1 MTMAVPSAF
10 DREFGRIQ
18 EELVRMG
25 QMVVDAIGWSMKA
38 LEEADTKLAK
48 KVIEDDEP
56 INALRFQ
63 IEEDCLALIA
73 TKQPAARDLRAVI
86 AASHIVV
93 ELERIGDYAAG
104 ISKTVVL
111 MRHEPLLKTLKKI
124 FKMGSMSQ
132 AMLTDSLQAFIKLDA
147 VWAHEIADM
156 DPEMDRMYKDVFDH
170 LVKIMAKEPE
180 VVARATYLMWTAHNL
195 ERIADRVTNI
205 AERTV
210 FVTTGDLS
218 EFK

>member
-1 MTMAVPSAF
+1 MATVVQSAF
-10 DREFGRIQ
+10 DREFALVQ
-18 EELVRMG
+18 DQLVRMG
-25 QMVVDAIGWSMKA
+25 QLVVEAIGLSMKA
-38 LEEADTKLAK
+38 LDEADAKLAK
-48 KVIEDDEP
+48 KVIEGDEQV
-56 INALRFQ
+56 NALRFK

-93 ELERIGDYAAG
+93 EVERIGDYAAG

-111 MRHEPLLKTLKKI
+111 MHHEPLLKTLKKI

-132 AMLTDSLQAFIKLDA
+132 AMLADSIQAFIKQDA
-147 VWAHEIADM
+147 VWAQEIANM
-156 DPEMDRMYKDVFDH
+156 DPEMDAMYRDVFDR
-170 LVKIMAKEPE
+170 LVKIMAKDPE
-180 VVARATYLMWTAHNL
+180 LVARATYLMWTAHNL
-195 ERIADRVTNI
+195 ERMADRVTNI

>member
-1 MTMAVPSAF
+1 MSAVVQSAF
-10 DREFGRIQ
+10 DREFARILD
-18 EELVRMG
+18 ELTHMG
-25 QMVVDAIGWSMKA
+25 QMVVESIGVSMSA
-38 LEEADTKLAK
+38 LEEADAKLAK
-48 KVIEDDEP
+48 KVIENDEQV
-56 INALRFQ
+56 NALRFQ

-132 AMLTDSLQAFIKLDA
+132 AMLADSLQAFVKQDA

-156 DPEMDRMYKDVFDH
+156 DPEMDQMYQDVFDH
-170 LVKIMAKEPE
+170 LVKIMAKDPE
-180 VVARATYLMWTAHNL
+180 LVARATYLMWTAHNL

-205 AERTV
+205 AERTI